1 MKCHSMKNQKLL
13 SKIKDF
19 RNFLYIAWKHLQLP
33 EPTPIQYDIANY
45 LQHGSQRQIISA
57 FRGCGKSWITSAYVL
72 WRLLLDPQLNVLVVS
87 ASKNRA
93 DDFSTFC
100 LRLLQ
105 EMPILEHLY
114 PRESQRQSKISFDV
128 APALASHQPSVKS
141 LGITSQLTGSR
152 ADLVVCDDVETS
164 GNTQT
169 QTMRDKL
176 SEAIKEFE
184 AIIKPEK
191 TSRIIFLGTPQV
203 EQSIYNK
210 LQERGYK
217 VRYWT
222 ARYPT
227 ENQLKSYAS
236 NLAPIIGNTWTHDRV
251 SEPTDPIRFNN
262 EDLLAREASYGRLSF
277 NMQFMLD
284 TTLNDLNKYPLKL
297 SDLTVMTLNPD
308 NAPEKVIWAS
318 SPELRQEGLPCV
330 GLQGDTYYRPM
341 QTQGEWLPYTG
352 SVMAIDPAGKGKDET
367 SYVVTKFLNG
377 NIFILDAGGF
387 SAGYTEHVLSK
398 LVGIAK
404 KNKVNKIL
412 IEENFGQGMFEALLM
427 PYLKKEYRCT
437 TELVRQTTN
446 KHRRILDTLEPL
458 ISQHRIIVDV
468 NVIKNDYEGTNE
480 LYPPEQALR
489 YQLFYQISRLQ
500 KGANTLS
507 QDDRIDALQI
517 ACQHWQKQL
526 AKDQDLA
533 YRDRKEERLN
543 HELNLHFGGG
553 ASDENTWIKY

>member
-1 MKCHSMKNQKLL
+1 MKNQKLL
-13 SKIKDF
+13 SKISDF
-19 RNFLYIAWKHLQLP
+19 RNFLYIAWKHLKLP
-33 EPTPIQYDIANY
+33 QPTDIQYDIADY

-72 WRLLLDPQLNVLVVS
+72 WRLLLDPQLNILVVS
-87 ASKNRA
+87 GSKNRA

-100 LRLLQ
+100 LRLLH
-105 EMPILEHLY
+105 EMPILNHLY
-114 PRESQRQSKISFDV
+114 PKESQRQSKISFDV

-152 ADLVVCDDVETS
+152 ADLIIADDVETS

-169 QTMRDKL
+169 QTMREKL
-176 SEAIKEFE
+176 SEGIKEFE
-184 AIIKPEK
+184 AIIKPET
-191 TSRIIFLGTPQV
+191 TSRIIFLGTPQS
-203 EQSIYNK
+203 EFSIYNK

-217 VRYWT
+217 VRFWS

-227 ENQLKSYAS
+227 ENQLKSYGS
-236 NLAPIIGNTWTHDRV
+236 SLAPVIGNTWTHERIG
-251 SEPTDPIRFNN
+251 EPVDPVRFNN
-262 EDLLAREASYGRLSF
+262 EDLLKREASYGRLSF

-297 SDLTVMTLNPD
+297 SDLTVMSLNPD
-308 NAPEKVIWAS
+308 NAPEKIIWAS
-318 SPELRQEGLPCV
+318 SPELRQEGLPNV

-341 QTQGEWLPYTG
+341 QVQGEWLPYSG
-352 SVMAIDPAGKGKDET
+352 SVMSIDCSGKGKDET
-367 SYVVTKFLNG
+367 AFCVTKFLNG

-398 LVGIAK
+398 LTQIAK

-412 IEENFGQGMFEALLM
+412 IEENFGQGMFEALLQ
-427 PYLKKEYRCT
+427 PYLRNDYKCT

-458 ISQHRIIVDV
+458 ISQHRIIVDA

-480 LYPPEQALR
+480 LYPPEQALK

-500 KGANTLS
+500 KGANTLA
-507 QDDRIDALQI
+507 QDDRIDAMQI
-517 ACQHWQKQL
+517 ACQYWQKQL
-526 AKDQDLA
+526 AKDQEQA
-533 YRDRKEERLN
+533 YKDRKEDMLN
-543 HELNLHFGGG
+543 MELDKYYGSN
-553 ASDENTWIKY
+553 SENSWIDI

>member
-1 MKCHSMKNQKLL
+1 MKNQKLL
-13 SKIKDF
+13 SKISDF
-19 RNFLYIAWKHLQLP
+19 RNFLYITWKHLRLP
-33 EPTPIQYDIANY
+33 EPTPIQYDIAEY
-45 LQHGSQRQIISA
+45 LQHGTQRQIISA

-114 PRESQRQSKISFDV
+114 PKVNQRQSKISFDV

-152 ADLVVCDDVETS
+152 SDLIIADDIETS

-176 SEAIKEFE
+176 SEGIKEFE

-191 TSRIIFLGTPQV
+191 QSRIIFLGTPQS
-203 EQSIYNK
+203 EFSIYNK

-227 ENQLKSYAS
+227 ENQLKSYGS
-236 NLAPIIGNTWTHDRV
+236 SLTPIIGNTWTHERIGN
-251 SEPTDPIRFNN
+251 PTDPIRFND
-262 EDLLAREASYGRLSF
+262 EDLLKREASYGRLSF

-297 SDLTVMTLNPD
+297 SDLIVMSLNPD
-308 NAPEKVIWAS
+308 NAPEKIIWAS
-318 SPELRQEGLPCV
+318 SPELKQEGLPNV
-330 GLQGDTYYRPM
+330 GLQGDAYYRPM
-341 QTQGEWLPYTG
+341 QTQGEWLEYTG
-352 SVMAIDPAGKGKDET
+352 SVMSIDPAGKGRDET
-367 SYVVTKFLNG
+367 SYCVTKFLNG

-387 SAGYTEHVLSK
+387 SAGYTEHVLNK
-398 LVGIAK
+398 LTQIAK
-404 KNKVNKIL
+404 KNKVHKIL
-412 IEENFGQGMFEALLM
+412 IEENFGQGMFEALLQ
-427 PYLKKEYRCT
+427 PYLNKEYKCT
-437 TELVRQTTN
+437 TELIRQTTN

-458 ISQHRIIVDV
+458 ISQHRIIVDA
-468 NVIKNDYEGTNE
+468 NVIRNDYEKTNE
-480 LYPPEQALR
+480 LYPPEQALK

-500 KGANTLS
+500 KGANTLA

-517 ACQHWQKQL
+517 ACQYWQKQL
-526 AKDQDLA
+526 AKDQDQA
-533 YRDRKEERLN
+533 FRDRKDDMLN
-543 HELNLHFGGG
+543 AELEKYYGTETSN
-553 ASDENTWIKY
+553 SWIKI

>member
-13 SKIKDF
+13 SKISDF
-19 RNFLYIAWKHLQLP
+19 RNFLYIAWKHLKLP
-33 EPTPIQYDIANY
+33 KPTDIQYDIADY

-72 WRLLLDPQLNVLVVS
+72 WRLLLDPQLNILVVS

-100 LRLLQ
+100 LRLLH
-105 EMPILEHLY
+105 EMPILNHLY
-114 PRESQRQSKISFDV
+114 PKESQRQSKISFDV

-152 ADLVVCDDVETS
+152 ADLIIADDVETS

-169 QTMRDKL
+169 QTMREKL

-191 TSRIIFLGTPQV
+191 QSRIIFLGTPQV

-217 VRYWT
+217 VRFWT

-227 ENQLKSYAS
+227 ENQLKSYGS
-236 NLAPIIGNTWTHDRV
+236 SLAPVIGNTWTHERIG
-251 SEPTDPIRFNN
+251 DPVDPVRFNN
-262 EDLLAREASYGRLSF
+262 EDLLSREASYGRLSF

-318 SPELRQEGLPCV
+318 SPELKQEGLPCV
-330 GLQGDTYYRPM
+330 GLQGDAYYRPM
-341 QTQGEWLPYTG
+341 QVQGEWLPYSG
-352 SVMAIDPAGKGKDET
+352 SVMSIDPAGKGKDET
-367 SYVVTKFLNG
+367 SYCVTKFLNG
-377 NIFILDAGGF
+377 NIFILDVGGF
-387 SAGYTEHVLSK
+387 SSGYTEHVLNK
-398 LVGIAK
+398 LTKIAK
-404 KNKVNKIL
+404 ANKVNKIL
-412 IEENFGQGMFEALLM
+412 IEENFGQGMFEALLQ
-427 PYLKKEYRCT
+427 PYLRNEYKCT

-458 ISQHRIIVDV
+458 ISQHRIIIDA

-480 LYPPEQALR
+480 LYPPEQALK

-500 KGANTLS
+500 KGANTLA
-507 QDDRIDALQI
+507 QDDRIDAMQI
-517 ACQHWQKQL
+517 ACQYWQKQL
-526 AKDQDLA
+526 AKDQEQA
-533 YRDRKEERLN
+533 YKDRKEDMLN
-543 HELNLHFGGG
+543 MELDKYYGSN
-553 ASDENTWIKY
+553 SENTWLDI

>member
-1 MKCHSMKNQKLL
+1 MKNQKLL

-19 RNFLYIAWKHLQLP
+19 RNFLYIAWKHLKLP
-33 EPTPIQYDIANY
+33 EPTDIQYDIADY

-72 WRLLLDPQLNVLVVS
+72 WRLLLDPQLNILVVS

-100 LRLLQ
+100 LRLLH
-105 EMPILEHLY
+105 EMPILNHLY
-114 PRESQRQSKISFDV
+114 PKESQRQSKISFDV

-152 ADLVVCDDVETS
+152 ADLIIADDVETS

-169 QTMRDKL
+169 QTMREKL

-191 TSRIIFLGTPQV
+191 QSRIIFLGTPQV

-217 VRYWT
+217 VRFWT

-227 ENQLKSYAS
+227 ENQLKSYGS
-236 NLAPIIGNTWTHDRV
+236 SLAPVIGNTWTHERIG
-251 SEPTDPIRFNN
+251 DPVDPVRFNN
-262 EDLLAREASYGRLSF
+262 EDLLSREASYGRLSF

-318 SPELRQEGLPCV
+318 SPELKQEGLPCV
-330 GLQGDTYYRPM
+330 GLQGDSYYRPM
-341 QTQGEWLPYTG
+341 QTQGEWIPYSG
-352 SVMAIDPAGKGKDET
+352 SVMSIDPAGKGKDET
-367 SYVVTKFLNG
+367 SFCVTKFLNG

-387 SAGYTEHVLSK
+387 SSGYTEHVLNK
-398 LVGIAK
+398 LTLIAK
-404 KNKVNKIL
+404 KWKVNKIL
-412 IEENFGQGMFEALLM
+412 IEENFGQGMFEALLQ
-427 PYLKKEYRCT
+427 PYLRNEYKCT

-458 ISQHRIIVDV
+458 ISQHRIIIDA

-480 LYPPEQALR
+480 LYPPEQALK

-500 KGANTLS
+500 KGANTLA
-507 QDDRIDALQI
+507 QDDRIDAMQI
-517 ACQHWQKQL
+517 ACQYWQKQL
-526 AKDQDLA
+526 AKDQEQA
-533 YRDRKEERLN
+533 YKDRKEDMLN
-543 HELNLHFGGG
+543 MELDKYYGSN
-553 ASDENTWIKY
+553 SENSWIDI